1 MRKYSAEFG
10 EAVARMLNALGLSQG
25 KACDAVG
32 GRISGAYWGQMKHGN
47 MPSYDVM
54 KIIHE
59 TFGDAASEVVAA
71 SGYSFPEPTPS
82 LGNIDATAALP
93 VPAVALIPGKDTR
106 HFPKGP
112 PGSAQDACGMGDLG
126 YDTIVLGDIAVQHGV
141 DYFLKVKGDCLAPHI
156 CDGDLVGIK
165 QSSTA
170 RNGQVVIAQTIDDV
184 LHGELGDGWTL
195 KIWRTNGPGGEGYY
209 RGDGTM
215 AFSSVKAKKRGTVVT
230 VVRTKVPSFK

>member
-1 MRKYSAEFG
+1 
-10 EAVARMLNALGLSQG
+10 
-25 KACDAVG
+25 
-32 GRISGAYWGQMKHGN
+32 
-47 MPSYDVM
+47 
-54 KIIHE
+54 
-59 TFGDAASEVVAA
+59 
-71 SGYSFPEPTPS
+71 
-82 LGNIDATAALP
+82 
-93 VPAVALIPGKDTR
+93 
-106 HFPKGP
+106 
-112 PGSAQDACGMGDLG
+112 MGDLG